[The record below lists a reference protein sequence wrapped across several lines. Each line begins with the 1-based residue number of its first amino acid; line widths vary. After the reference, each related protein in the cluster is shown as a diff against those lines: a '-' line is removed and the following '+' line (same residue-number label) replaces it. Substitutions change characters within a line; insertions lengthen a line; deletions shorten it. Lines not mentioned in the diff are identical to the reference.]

1 MYMNMYTYVRIHIY
15 VYIYA
20 PPTHKYTNTCTHQH
34 INIWTHEHIT
44 CINQSDRQTDS
55 PAMRAQ
61 MYMDTRVNDENAK
74 NCSMNISDSK
84 LLILKHTTLWKWNA
98 LYTYKLSQLM
108 RSGKNQLRKRKPR
121 FLKLRKTRMQII
133 ISIKCNITVTVTK
146 LRCLMSIKNYTT
158 QNDKY
163 EYPHQRAVFHILPWL
178 LHDSLKRLVSTRCKL
193 RRLVPN
199 DRITVNDT
207 KYEYNYL
214 HTCHGFFRKFDS
226 GGARA

>member
-1 MYMNMYTYVRIHIY
+1 
-15 VYIYA
+15 
-20 PPTHKYTNTCTHQH
+20 
-34 INIWTHEHIT
+34 
-44 CINQSDRQTDS
+44 
-55 PAMRAQ
+55 
-61 MYMDTRVNDENAK
+61 
-74 NCSMNISDSK
+74 
-84 LLILKHTTLWKWNA
+84 
-98 LYTYKLSQLM
+98 M

-133 ISIKCNITVTVTK
+133 ISIKCIITVTVTK

-199 DRITVNDT
+199 DRITVHQYISRCIHDITTRNT
-207 KYEYNYL
+207 NTI
-214 HTCHGFFRKFDS
+214 TCTLAMASSESLTAGGREPSDALSDS
-226 GGARA
+226 I